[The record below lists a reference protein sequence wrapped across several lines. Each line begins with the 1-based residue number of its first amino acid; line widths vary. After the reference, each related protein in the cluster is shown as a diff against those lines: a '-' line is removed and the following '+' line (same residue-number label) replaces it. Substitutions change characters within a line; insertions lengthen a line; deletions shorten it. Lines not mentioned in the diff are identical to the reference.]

1 MNQLFFKG
9 LAFNC
14 ASPSPFE
21 GKIYSFFFEVRL
33 KDLITNH
40 QISAARIFGKI
51 PRFVASFTSWL
62 RAIFPLVPFFPQS
75 QNFKTYHSSHGRKLA
90 KNSSNNKKTL
100 GSPFS
105 LVWHTAYIVATEP
118 NLRLY

>member
-14 ASPSPFE
+14 VSPSPFKS
-21 GKIYSFFFEVRL
+21 KIYFFFFEVRL

-62 RAIFPLVPFFPQS
+62 RVIFPLVPFFPQS
-75 QNFKTYHSSHGRKLA
+75 QNCKTHHSSHGRKLA
-90 KNSSNNKKTL
+90 KNDSNNKKTL

-105 LVWHTAYIVATEP
+105 LVWHTAYIVVREA